1 MITRLIDRPDGFE
14 IVRDQV
20 AAILATEQANQ
31 QALATAAGKD
41 PSPWALNVYQ
51 ERSNP
56 WEQYLNNQNDL
67 TPIVNVWFDSASYD
81 QGAGGVVDRQCS
93 DAIINIDCYGCG
105 VSTDDGDDNTAGDTA
120 AALNAQRALRLVR
133 NIIMASEYTYL
144 DLRGFVGGRMPQSIK
159 AFQPQTSAPT
169 VQQIVATRLALKVR
183 HNEFSPQYEYETL
196 ETLAATVKRSGDGRI
211 LIQTEY
217 Q

>member
-81 QGAGGVVDRQCS
+81 QGASSVVDRQCS
-93 DAIINIDCYGCG
+93 DTIINIDCYGCG
-105 VSTDDGDDNTAGDTA
+105 CLTQRPHPSRHAAGYLKSTA
-120 AALNAQRALRLVR
+120 
-133 NIIMASEYTYL
+133 
-144 DLRGFVGGRMPQSIK
+144 
-159 AFQPQTSAPT
+159 
-169 VQQIVATRLALKVR
+169 
-183 HNEFSPQYEYETL
+183 
-196 ETLAATVKRSGDGRI
+196 
-211 LIQTEY
+211 
-217 Q
+217 